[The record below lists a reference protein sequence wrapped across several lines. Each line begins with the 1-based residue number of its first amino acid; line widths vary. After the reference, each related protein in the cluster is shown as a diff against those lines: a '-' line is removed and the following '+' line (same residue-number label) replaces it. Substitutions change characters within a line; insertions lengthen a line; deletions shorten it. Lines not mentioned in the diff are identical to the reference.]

1 MQSIPQIRANLGFV
15 IFIVLIVYYFSKILY
30 KVNTLK
36 AKSANQLKML
46 IGSRF
51 FMTEFK
57 NYSSFSTTSIAGE
70 TSGVSSPFK

>member
-1 MQSIPQIRANLGFV
+1 MQSIPQIKANLGFV
-15 IFIVLIVYYFSKILY
+15 IFIVKVYYFSKILY
-30 KVNTLK
+30 KVTTLK

-51 FMTEFK
+51 FMIEF
-57 NYSSFSTTSIAGE
+57 NCYSSFSTTSIVGG

>member
-1 MQSIPQIRANLGFV
+1 MQSIPQIKANLGFV
-15 IFIVLIVYYFSKILY
+15 IFIVKVYYFSKILY
-30 KVNTLK
+30 KANTLK

-51 FMTEFK
+51 FVREFK
-57 NYSSFSTTSIAGE
+57 NYSSFSTTSIVGG